1 MWCHPPFRVILLL
14 SLWMCVPLDPTFAQ
28 TSIPKIPAPREKT
41 ASELKLT
48 PQQRRAL
55 RLLQSAQAEAAALQP
70 DMRAYVLMQVADGYQ
85 KLDPSKANVLLKEA
99 FTASLSIEDMAPP
112 SNDRG
117 EQPCAYMQGCGIKNG
132 LQEDILLAMSSLPD
146 VETLLLRAQ
155 PEVQHRVTESLISQ
169 YATKKDFERAR
180 ELIASLAAQG
190 DYPYEAAMQLMRAMP
205 PKATSERVAIFEQ
218 ALNAYRQHGDTS
230 LSSNGFEGM
239 SGMVMRFWHDVPS
252 TLAVDAID
260 QILEQAKDTSAGLN
274 NVHLTFSG
282 NAGMVA
288 LSSLYQYRL
297 FQLLPVLQELDKP
310 KAESLLRD
318 NPDLKAMLD
327 RFPEGF
333 QAVQPDYEFHRPKKG
348 DVPIYSA
355 SMSGGDAP
363 PSVALEI
370 QAQDEIER
378 REARIVAESETD
390 PRQAVADAM
399 SLSEVPQF
407 PGQTSPRNSTLTRI
421 AWKLGKKNPSV
432 TKDAL
437 ADMRKSL
444 SQSSLTAQA
453 RNLGNAAQEYLEI
466 GDEDDAHK
474 TVEEAV
480 QVAEKLYTKD
490 TDNEDP
496 NQDFKAA
503 WPSTQLWRRCVE
515 ITARFSP
522 SAAEEIIVNIKD
534 PDIATFEKIYFANS
548 LLGAPHK
555 SS

>member
-1 MWCHPPFRVILLL
+1 V
-14 SLWMCVPLDPTFAQ
+14 S
-28 TSIPKIPAPREKT
+28 SPKNPANTEKK
-41 ASELKLT
+41 AAEPKLT
-48 PQQRRAL
+48 KQQERGL

-70 DMRAYVLMQVADGYQ
+70 DMRTYVLMHVANGYQ
-85 KLDPSKANVLLKEA
+85 KVDPSKADVLLKEA

-117 EQPCAYMQGCGIKNG
+117 EQPCPYMQGCGIKIG

-146 VETLLLRAQ
+146 VETLLLRAR
-155 PEVQHRVTESLISQ
+155 PEVQHRVTESLISE
-169 YATKKDFERAR
+169 YVTKKNFARAR
-180 ELIASLAAQG
+180 ELIASLASQG
-190 DYPYEAAMQLMRAMP
+190 DYPYEAAMELMRALP
-205 PKATSERVAIFEQ
+205 PTEWVAIFVQ
-218 ALNAYRQHGDTS
+218 ALNAYRLQADTS
-230 LSSNGFEGM
+230 YGSNGFQGM
-239 SGMVMRFWHDVPS
+239 SGMVMRFWQDVPPS
-252 TLAVDAID
+252 LAVDAID
-260 QILEQAKDTSAGLN
+260 QILEQAKDDSAGPN
-274 NVHLTFSG
+274 NTRFTFSG

-318 NPDLKAMLD
+318 NPDLRAMLD

-333 QAVQPDYEFHRPKKG
+333 QAIQPDYELHPPKKG
-348 DVPIYSA
+348 EFPIAGA
-355 SMSGGDAP
+355 SFSSGQAP
-363 PSVALEI
+363 PDAAFALEI

-437 ADMRKSL
+437 ADIRKSL

-453 RNLGNAAQEYLEI
+453 RNLGNAAEEYLEI

-496 NQDFKAA
+496 NQDFKGV
-503 WPSTQLWRRCVE
+503 WPSTQLWRRCIE

-522 SAAEEIIVNIKD
+522 SAAEEIIANIKD

-548 LLGAPHK
+548 LLGASQK
-555 SS
+555 RF